1 MDFID
6 KIRKGAPDIFLTATI
21 DLALFPTKTEILHE
35 AFRAMSVGA
44 DQIYTARGPHI
55 VEMLSKEDIPVMCH
69 LGLVPRKSSWRGGLR
84 AIGKNAEEAYKLY
97 NDFKF
102 YANSE
107 PELINDFVI
116 LYDIEINM
124 IHEPDKQIGFDKFKR
139 RLLRLKES
147 FENSN
152 YVLNFVLTNSSMYKD
167 ILEDEEGNFYVY
179 KLVSDSNDSYKST
192 KIMILKGKSYN
203 KNLETLDA
211 DIKDLKGPPW
221 VVKSQIHAGG
231 RGAGYFK
238 NSFNDKG
245 GVQVVFDKDK
255 VSSVAQSMMGNVL
268 VTKQTGEIGKKVNR
282 IFIEEGCDIDREFYL
297 SLLVDRNNSKVM
309 MMISAAGGMD
319 IEEVAITNPEK
330 IINVHFTTYKD
341 ISLDDSL
348 LKKLDITKN
357 QLDELT
363 SIINKLLNAFTS
375 IDASTIEIN
384 PLVLNNQGSFVVLD
398 AKISLD
404 DNALF
409 RHPELAELK
418 DLTEEDPLELQ
429 AAEHDMN
436 YVKLDGSIGC
446 MVNGAGLAMAT
457 MDIIKQFG
465 EEPANFLDLGGTANK
480 DRVIMGFK
488 TIQSDPNVKS
498 ILINIFG
505 GIIHCDMIANGIVEA
520 VKELDFKLPLV
531 VRFQGT
537 NAKEGKDMINNSD
550 LGLISIDDFTEA
562 AKKVVEL
569 AKG

>member
-1 MDFID
+1 MNIHEYQA
-6 KIRKGAPDIFLTATI
+6 K
-21 DLALFPTKTEILHE
+21 EILKQY
-35 AFRAMSVGA
+35 G
-44 DQIYTARGPHI
+44 
-55 VEMLSKEDIPVMCH
+55 LPV
-69 LGLVPRKSSWRGGLR
+69 
-84 AIGKNAEEAYKLY
+84 
-97 NDFKF
+97 
-102 YANSE
+102 
-107 PELINDFVI
+107 
-116 LYDIEINM
+116 
-124 IHEPDKQIGFDKFKR
+124 
-139 RLLRLKES
+139 
-147 FENSN
+147 
-152 YVLNFVLTNSSMYKD
+152 
-167 ILEDEEGNFYVY
+167 
-179 KLVSDSNDSYKST
+179 
-192 KIMILKGKSYN
+192 LKGKPYN
-203 KNLETLDA
+203 KNLQALND
-211 DIKDLKGPPW
+211 DIGDLKGPPW
-221 VVKSQIHAGG
+221 VIKSQIHAGG

-245 GVQVVFDKDK
+245 GVQVVFEKNE
-255 VSSVAQSMMGNVL
+255 VSSIAQSMMGNIL
-268 VTKQTGEIGKKVNR
+268 ITKQTGEIGKTVNR

-297 SLLVDRNNSKVM
+297 SLLVDRNNSKLM

-319 IEEVAITNPEK
+319 IEEVALTNPEK

-341 ISLDDSL
+341 ISLDESL
-348 LKKLDITKN
+348 MTKLEINKN
-357 QLDELT
+357 QLEELT
-363 SIINKLLNAFTS
+363 SIINKLVNAFNS

-384 PLVLNNQGSFVVLD
+384 PLVLNKQGSFVVLD

-409 RHPELAELK
+409 RHPELADLK

-488 TIQSDPNVKS
+488 TIQSDPSVKS

-537 NAKEGKDMINNSD
+537 NAKEGKDVINNSD

-569 AKG
+569 AKE

>member
-1 MDFID
+1 MNIHEYQA
-6 KIRKGAPDIFLTATI
+6 K
-21 DLALFPTKTEILHE
+21 EILKN
-35 AFRAMSVGA
+35 FG
-44 DQIYTARGPHI
+44 
-55 VEMLSKEDIPVMCH
+55 LPV
-69 LGLVPRKSSWRGGLR
+69 L
-84 AIGKNAEEAYKLY
+84 
-97 NDFKF
+97 
-102 YANSE
+102 
-107 PELINDFVI
+107 
-116 LYDIEINM
+116 
-124 IHEPDKQIGFDKFKR
+124 Q
-139 RLLRLKES
+139 
-147 FENSN
+147 
-152 YVLNFVLTNSSMYKD
+152 
-167 ILEDEEGNFYVY
+167 
-179 KLVSDSNDSYKST
+179 
-192 KIMILKGKSYN
+192 GKSYS
-203 KNLETLDA
+203 KNLDTLHA
-211 DIKDLKGPPW
+211 DIEDLNGPPW

-231 RGAGYFK
+231 RGAGHFK

-245 GVQVVFDKDK
+245 GVQVVFEKKD
-255 VSSVAQSMMGNVL
+255 VPSIAQSMMGNVL
-268 VTKQTGEIGKKVNR
+268 VTKQTGEAGKIVNR

-297 SLLVDRNNSKVM
+297 SLLVDRNNSKIM
-309 MMISAAGGMD
+309 MMISSAGGMD
-319 IEEVAITNPEK
+319 IEEVAVTNPEQ
-330 IINVHFTTYKD
+330 IINIHFTTYKD
-341 ISLDDSL
+341 VSLDESL
-348 LKKLDITKN
+348 MTKLDVTKN
-357 QLDELT
+357 QLDDLT
-363 SIINKLLNAFTS
+363 SIINKLLNIFTS

-384 PLVLNNQGSFVVLD
+384 PLVLNKQGGFVVLD

-488 TIQSDPNVKS
+488 IIQSDPNVKS

-537 NAKEGKDMINNSD
+537 NSSEGRDVINNSD
-550 LGLISIDDFTEA
+550 LKLISIDDFTEA
-562 AKKVVEL
+562 AKKVVDL

>member
-1 MDFID
+1 MNIHEYQA
-6 KIRKGAPDIFLTATI
+6 K
-21 DLALFPTKTEILHE
+21 EILKS
-35 AFRAMSVGA
+35 FG
-44 DQIYTARGPHI
+44 
-55 VEMLSKEDIPVMCH
+55 LPV
-69 LGLVPRKSSWRGGLR
+69 
-84 AIGKNAEEAYKLY
+84 
-97 NDFKF
+97 
-102 YANSE
+102 
-107 PELINDFVI
+107 
-116 LYDIEINM
+116 
-124 IHEPDKQIGFDKFKR
+124 
-139 RLLRLKES
+139 
-147 FENSN
+147 
-152 YVLNFVLTNSSMYKD
+152 
-167 ILEDEEGNFYVY
+167 
-179 KLVSDSNDSYKST
+179 
-192 KIMILKGKSYN
+192 LKGKSYN
-203 KNLETLDA
+203 KKLETLDV
-211 DIKDLKGPPW
+211 DIEELKGPPW

-231 RGAGYFK
+231 RGAGHFK

-245 GVQVVFDKDK
+245 GVQVVFEKEQ
-255 VSSVAQSMMGNVL
+255 VSSIAQSMMGNVL
-268 VTKQTGEIGKKVNR
+268 ITKQTGETGKTVNR
-282 IFIEEGCDIDREFYL
+282 IFVEEGCDIDREFYL

-319 IEEVAITNPEK
+319 IEEVAATNPEK
-330 IINVHFTTYKD
+330 IINIHFSKYKD
-341 ISLDDSL
+341 ISLDESL
-348 LKKLDITKN
+348 QIKLEITKN

-363 SIINKLLNAFTS
+363 SIINKLLDAFIS

-384 PLVLNNQGSFVVLD
+384 PLVLNKEGYFILLD

-409 RHPELAELK
+409 RHPELTDLK

-488 TIQSDPNVKS
+488 TIQSDSNVKS

-505 GIIHCDMIANGIVEA
+505 GIIHCDMIAKGIIEA
-520 VKELDFKLPLV
+520 VKELKFNLPLV

-537 NAKEGKDMINNSD
+537 NAKEGRDLINNSN

-562 AKKVVEL
+562 AKKVVQL
-569 AKG
+569 AKD

>member
-1 MDFID
+1 MNIHEYQA
-6 KIRKGAPDIFLTATI
+6 K
-21 DLALFPTKTEILHE
+21 EILKNY
-35 AFRAMSVGA
+35 G
-44 DQIYTARGPHI
+44 
-55 VEMLSKEDIPVMCH
+55 LPV
-69 LGLVPRKSSWRGGLR
+69 
-84 AIGKNAEEAYKLY
+84 
-97 NDFKF
+97 
-102 YANSE
+102 
-107 PELINDFVI
+107 
-116 LYDIEINM
+116 
-124 IHEPDKQIGFDKFKR
+124 
-139 RLLRLKES
+139 
-147 FENSN
+147 
-152 YVLNFVLTNSSMYKD
+152 
-167 ILEDEEGNFYVY
+167 
-179 KLVSDSNDSYKST
+179 
-192 KIMILKGKSYN
+192 LKGKSYN
-203 KNLETLDA
+203 KNLETLDV

-221 VVKSQIHAGG
+221 VVKSQIHAVG
-231 RGAGYFK
+231 RGAGHFK

-245 GVQVVFDKDK
+245 GVQVIFDKDN

-268 VTKQTGEIGKKVNR
+268 VTKQTGEIGKTVNR

-297 SLLVDRNNSKVM
+297 SLLVDRNTSKVM

-348 LKKLDITKN
+348 LTKLDITKN

-363 SIINKLLNAFTS
+363 SIINKLLTAFTS
-375 IDASTIEIN
+375 IDASSIEIN
-384 PLVLNNQGSFVVLD
+384 PLVLNKQGSFVILD

-409 RHPELAELK
+409 RHPELLDLK
-418 DLTEEDPLELQ
+418 DLSEEDPLELQ

-505 GIIHCDMIANGIVEA
+505 GIIHCDMIANGIVDA

-537 NAKEGKDMINNSD
+537 NAKEGKDKINNSD

>member
-1 MDFID
+1 MNIHEYQA
-6 KIRKGAPDIFLTATI
+6 K
-21 DLALFPTKTEILHE
+21 EILKN
-35 AFRAMSVGA
+35 FG
-44 DQIYTARGPHI
+44 
-55 VEMLSKEDIPVMCH
+55 LPV
-69 LGLVPRKSSWRGGLR
+69 L
-84 AIGKNAEEAYKLY
+84 
-97 NDFKF
+97 
-102 YANSE
+102 
-107 PELINDFVI
+107 
-116 LYDIEINM
+116 
-124 IHEPDKQIGFDKFKR
+124 Q
-139 RLLRLKES
+139 
-147 FENSN
+147 
-152 YVLNFVLTNSSMYKD
+152 
-167 ILEDEEGNFYVY
+167 
-179 KLVSDSNDSYKST
+179 
-192 KIMILKGKSYN
+192 GKSYS
-203 KNLETLDA
+203 KNLDTLHA
-211 DIKDLKGPPW
+211 DIEDLNGPPW

-231 RGAGYFK
+231 RGAGHFK

-245 GVQVVFDKDK
+245 GVQVVFEKKD
-255 VSSVAQSMMGNVL
+255 VPSIAQSMMGNVL
-268 VTKQTGEIGKKVNR
+268 VTKQTGEAGKIVNR

-297 SLLVDRNNSKVM
+297 SLLVDRNNSKII
-309 MMISAAGGMD
+309 MIISSAGGMD
-319 IEEVAITNPEK
+319 IEEVAVTNPEQ
-330 IINVHFTTYKD
+330 IINIHFTTYKD
-341 ISLDDSL
+341 VSLDESL
-348 LKKLDITKN
+348 LTKLNITKN
-357 QLDELT
+357 QLDDLT
-363 SIINKLLNAFTS
+363 SIINKLLNTFIS

-384 PLVLNNQGSFVVLD
+384 PLVLNKQGGFVVLD

-488 TIQSDPNVKS
+488 IIQSDPNVKS

-537 NAKEGKDMINNSD
+537 NSSEGRDVINNSD
-550 LGLISIDDFTEA
+550 LKLISIDDFTEA
-562 AKKVVEL
+562 AKKVVDL

>member
-1 MDFID
+1 MNIHEYQA
-6 KIRKGAPDIFLTATI
+6 K
-21 DLALFPTKTEILHE
+21 EILKNY
-35 AFRAMSVGA
+35 G
-44 DQIYTARGPHI
+44 
-55 VEMLSKEDIPVMCH
+55 LPV
-69 LGLVPRKSSWRGGLR
+69 
-84 AIGKNAEEAYKLY
+84 
-97 NDFKF
+97 
-102 YANSE
+102 
-107 PELINDFVI
+107 
-116 LYDIEINM
+116 
-124 IHEPDKQIGFDKFKR
+124 
-139 RLLRLKES
+139 
-147 FENSN
+147 
-152 YVLNFVLTNSSMYKD
+152 
-167 ILEDEEGNFYVY
+167 
-179 KLVSDSNDSYKST
+179 
-192 KIMILKGKSYN
+192 LKGKSYN

-231 RGAGYFK
+231 RGAGHFK

-245 GVQVVFDKDK
+245 GVQVIFDKDD
-255 VSSVAQSMMGNVL
+255 VSSVAKSMMGNVL
-268 VTKQTGEIGKKVNR
+268 VTKQTGEIGKTVNR

-297 SLLVDRNNSKVM
+297 SLLVDRNTSKVM

-330 IINVHFTTYKD
+330 IINVHFTKYTD

-348 LKKLDITKN
+348 LTKLDITKN

-384 PLVLNNQGSFVVLD
+384 PLVLNKQGSFVILD

-409 RHPELAELK
+409 RHPELLDLK

-505 GIIHCDMIANGIVEA
+505 GIIHCDMIANGIVDA

-537 NAKEGKDMINNSD
+537 NAKEGKDKINNSD

>member
-1 MDFID
+1 MNIHEYQA
-6 KIRKGAPDIFLTATI
+6 K
-21 DLALFPTKTEILHE
+21 EILKN
-35 AFRAMSVGA
+35 FG
-44 DQIYTARGPHI
+44 
-55 VEMLSKEDIPVMCH
+55 LPV
-69 LGLVPRKSSWRGGLR
+69 L
-84 AIGKNAEEAYKLY
+84 
-97 NDFKF
+97 
-102 YANSE
+102 
-107 PELINDFVI
+107 
-116 LYDIEINM
+116 
-124 IHEPDKQIGFDKFKR
+124 Q
-139 RLLRLKES
+139 
-147 FENSN
+147 
-152 YVLNFVLTNSSMYKD
+152 
-167 ILEDEEGNFYVY
+167 
-179 KLVSDSNDSYKST
+179 
-192 KIMILKGKSYN
+192 GKSYS
-203 KNLETLDA
+203 KNLDTLHA
-211 DIKDLKGPPW
+211 DIEDLNGPPW

-231 RGAGYFK
+231 RGAGHFK

-245 GVQVVFDKDK
+245 GVQVVFEKKD
-255 VSSVAQSMMGNVL
+255 VPSIAQSMMGNVL
-268 VTKQTGEIGKKVNR
+268 VTKQTGEAGKIVNR

-297 SLLVDRNNSKVM
+297 SLLVDRNNSKIM
-309 MMISAAGGMD
+309 MMISSAGGMD
-319 IEEVAITNPEK
+319 IEEVAVTNPEQ
-330 IINVHFTTYKD
+330 IINIHFTTYKD
-341 ISLDDSL
+341 VSLDESL
-348 LKKLDITKN
+348 LTKLDITKN
-357 QLDELT
+357 QLDDLT
-363 SIINKLLNAFTS
+363 SIINKLLNIFTS

-384 PLVLNNQGSFVVLD
+384 PLVLNKQGGFVVLD

-409 RHPELAELK
+409 RHPELEELK

-457 MDIIKQFG
+457 MDIIKQFC

-488 TIQSDPNVKS
+488 IIQSDPNVKS

-537 NAKEGKDMINNSD
+537 NSSEGRDVINNSD

-562 AKKVVEL
+562 AKKVVDL

>member
-1 MDFID
+1 MNIHEYQA
-6 KIRKGAPDIFLTATI
+6 K
-21 DLALFPTKTEILHE
+21 EILKNY
-35 AFRAMSVGA
+35 G
-44 DQIYTARGPHI
+44 
-55 VEMLSKEDIPVMCH
+55 LPV
-69 LGLVPRKSSWRGGLR
+69 
-84 AIGKNAEEAYKLY
+84 
-97 NDFKF
+97 
-102 YANSE
+102 
-107 PELINDFVI
+107 
-116 LYDIEINM
+116 
-124 IHEPDKQIGFDKFKR
+124 
-139 RLLRLKES
+139 
-147 FENSN
+147 
-152 YVLNFVLTNSSMYKD
+152 
-167 ILEDEEGNFYVY
+167 
-179 KLVSDSNDSYKST
+179 
-192 KIMILKGKSYN
+192 LKGKSYN
-203 KNLETLDA
+203 KNLETLDT

-231 RGAGYFK
+231 RGAGHFK

-245 GVQVVFDKDK
+245 GVQVIFDKENI
-255 VSSVAQSMMGNVL
+255 SSVAKSMMGNVL
-268 VTKQTGEIGKKVNR
+268 VTKQTGEIGKTVNR

-297 SLLVDRNNSKVM
+297 SLLVDRNTSKVM

-341 ISLDDSL
+341 ISLDNSL
-348 LKKLDITKN
+348 LTKLDITKN

-384 PLVLNNQGSFVVLD
+384 PLVLNKQGSFVILD

-409 RHPELAELK
+409 RHPELLDLK

-505 GIIHCDMIANGIVEA
+505 GIIHCDMIANGIVDA

-537 NAKEGKDMINNSD
+537 NAKEGKDKINNSD

>member
-1 MDFID
+1 MNIHEYQA
-6 KIRKGAPDIFLTATI
+6 K
-21 DLALFPTKTEILHE
+21 EILKNY
-35 AFRAMSVGA
+35 G
-44 DQIYTARGPHI
+44 
-55 VEMLSKEDIPVMCH
+55 LPV
-69 LGLVPRKSSWRGGLR
+69 
-84 AIGKNAEEAYKLY
+84 
-97 NDFKF
+97 
-102 YANSE
+102 
-107 PELINDFVI
+107 
-116 LYDIEINM
+116 
-124 IHEPDKQIGFDKFKR
+124 
-139 RLLRLKES
+139 
-147 FENSN
+147 
-152 YVLNFVLTNSSMYKD
+152 
-167 ILEDEEGNFYVY
+167 
-179 KLVSDSNDSYKST
+179 
-192 KIMILKGKSYN
+192 LKGKSYN

-297 SLLVDRNNSKVM
+297 SLLVDRNNSKIM

-348 LKKLDITKN
+348 LAKLDITKN

-384 PLVLNNQGSFVVLD
+384 PLVLNKQGSFVILD

-409 RHPELAELK
+409 RHPELLDLK

>member
-1 MDFID
+1 MNIHEYQA
-6 KIRKGAPDIFLTATI
+6 K
-21 DLALFPTKTEILHE
+21 EILKN
-35 AFRAMSVGA
+35 FG
-44 DQIYTARGPHI
+44 
-55 VEMLSKEDIPVMCH
+55 LPV
-69 LGLVPRKSSWRGGLR
+69 
-84 AIGKNAEEAYKLY
+84 
-97 NDFKF
+97 
-102 YANSE
+102 
-107 PELINDFVI
+107 
-116 LYDIEINM
+116 
-124 IHEPDKQIGFDKFKR
+124 
-139 RLLRLKES
+139 
-147 FENSN
+147 
-152 YVLNFVLTNSSMYKD
+152 
-167 ILEDEEGNFYVY
+167 
-179 KLVSDSNDSYKST
+179 
-192 KIMILKGKSYN
+192 LKGKSYN
-203 KNLETLDA
+203 KKIDTLEI
-211 DIKDLKGPPW
+211 DIADLKGPPW

-231 RGAGYFK
+231 RGAGHFK
-238 NSFNDKG
+238 DSFNDKG
-245 GVQVVFDKDK
+245 GVQVIFEKDK
-255 VSSVAQSMMGNVL
+255 VFSIATSMMGNVL
-268 VTKQTGEIGKKVNR
+268 ITKQTGETGKKVNR
-282 IFIEEGCDIDREFYL
+282 IFIEEGCDIEREFYL

-319 IEEVAITNPEK
+319 IEEVAATNPEK
-330 IINVHFTTYKD
+330 IINIYFTKYTD
-341 ISLDDSL
+341 ITLDENL
-348 LKKLDITKN
+348 QTKLEITKN
-357 QLDELT
+357 QFDELT
-363 SIINKLLNAFTS
+363 LIINKLLDAFTS

-384 PLVLNNQGSFVVLD
+384 PLVLNKQDSFVVLD

-409 RHPELAELK
+409 RHPEIAELK

-429 AAEHDMN
+429 AAEHNMN

-505 GIIHCDMIANGIVEA
+505 GIIHCDMIANGIIEA

-537 NAKEGKDMINNSD
+537 NAKEGKDIINNSD

-569 AKG
+569 AKV

>member
-1 MDFID
+1 MNIHEYQA
-6 KIRKGAPDIFLTATI
+6 K
-21 DLALFPTKTEILHE
+21 EILKNY
-35 AFRAMSVGA
+35 G
-44 DQIYTARGPHI
+44 
-55 VEMLSKEDIPVMCH
+55 LPV
-69 LGLVPRKSSWRGGLR
+69 
-84 AIGKNAEEAYKLY
+84 
-97 NDFKF
+97 
-102 YANSE
+102 
-107 PELINDFVI
+107 
-116 LYDIEINM
+116 
-124 IHEPDKQIGFDKFKR
+124 
-139 RLLRLKES
+139 
-147 FENSN
+147 
-152 YVLNFVLTNSSMYKD
+152 
-167 ILEDEEGNFYVY
+167 
-179 KLVSDSNDSYKST
+179 
-192 KIMILKGKSYN
+192 LKGKSYN
-203 KNLETLDA
+203 KNLETIAA
-211 DIKDLKGPPW
+211 DIEDLKGPPW

-231 RGAGYFK
+231 RGAGHFK

-245 GVQVVFDKDK
+245 GVQVIFDKDN
-255 VSSVAQSMMGNVL
+255 VSSVAKSMMGNVL
-268 VTKQTGEIGKKVNR
+268 VTKQTGEIGKTVNR

-297 SLLVDRNNSKVM
+297 SLLVDRNTSKVM

-330 IINVHFTTYKD
+330 IINVHFTKYTD

-348 LKKLDITKN
+348 LTKLDITKN

-384 PLVLNNQGSFVVLD
+384 PLVLNKQGSFVILD

-409 RHPELAELK
+409 RHPELLDLK
-418 DLTEEDPLELQ
+418 DLSEEDPLELQ

-505 GIIHCDMIANGIVEA
+505 GIIHCDMIANGIVDA

-537 NAKEGKDMINNSD
+537 NAKEGKDKINNSD

>member
-1 MDFID
+1 MNIHEYQA
-6 KIRKGAPDIFLTATI
+6 K
-21 DLALFPTKTEILHE
+21 EILKNY
-35 AFRAMSVGA
+35 G
-44 DQIYTARGPHI
+44 
-55 VEMLSKEDIPVMCH
+55 LPV
-69 LGLVPRKSSWRGGLR
+69 
-84 AIGKNAEEAYKLY
+84 
-97 NDFKF
+97 
-102 YANSE
+102 
-107 PELINDFVI
+107 
-116 LYDIEINM
+116 
-124 IHEPDKQIGFDKFKR
+124 
-139 RLLRLKES
+139 
-147 FENSN
+147 
-152 YVLNFVLTNSSMYKD
+152 
-167 ILEDEEGNFYVY
+167 
-179 KLVSDSNDSYKST
+179 
-192 KIMILKGKSYN
+192 LKGKSYN

-211 DIKDLKGPPW
+211 DMKDLKGPPW

-231 RGAGYFK
+231 RGAGHFK

-245 GVQVVFDKDK
+245 GVQVIFDKDN

-268 VTKQTGEIGKKVNR
+268 VTKQTGEIGKTVNR

-297 SLLVDRNNSKVM
+297 SLLVDRNTSKVM

-348 LKKLDITKN
+348 LTKLDITKN

-384 PLVLNNQGSFVVLD
+384 PLVLNKQGSFVILD

-409 RHPELAELK
+409 RHPELLKLK

-520 VKELDFKLPLV
+520 VKELNFKLPLV

-537 NAKEGKDMINNSD
+537 NAKEGKDKINNSD

>member
-1 MDFID
+1 MNIHEYQA
-6 KIRKGAPDIFLTATI
+6 K
-21 DLALFPTKTEILHE
+21 EILKN
-35 AFRAMSVGA
+35 FG
-44 DQIYTARGPHI
+44 
-55 VEMLSKEDIPVMCH
+55 LPV
-69 LGLVPRKSSWRGGLR
+69 L
-84 AIGKNAEEAYKLY
+84 
-97 NDFKF
+97 
-102 YANSE
+102 
-107 PELINDFVI
+107 
-116 LYDIEINM
+116 
-124 IHEPDKQIGFDKFKR
+124 Q
-139 RLLRLKES
+139 
-147 FENSN
+147 
-152 YVLNFVLTNSSMYKD
+152 
-167 ILEDEEGNFYVY
+167 
-179 KLVSDSNDSYKST
+179 
-192 KIMILKGKSYN
+192 GKSYS
-203 KNLETLDA
+203 KNLDTLPA
-211 DIKDLKGPPW
+211 DIEDLNGPPW

-231 RGAGYFK
+231 RGAGHFK

-245 GVQVVFDKDK
+245 GVQVVFEKKD
-255 VSSVAQSMMGNVL
+255 VPSIAQSMMGNVL
-268 VTKQTGEIGKKVNR
+268 VTKQTGEAGKIVNR

-297 SLLVDRNNSKVM
+297 SLLVDRNNSKIM
-309 MMISAAGGMD
+309 MMISSAGGMD
-319 IEEVAITNPEK
+319 IEEVAVTNPEQ
-330 IINVHFTTYKD
+330 IINIHFTTYKD
-341 ISLDDSL
+341 VSLDESL
-348 LKKLDITKN
+348 MTKLDITKN
-357 QLDELT
+357 QLDDLT
-363 SIINKLLNAFTS
+363 SIINKLLNIFTS

-384 PLVLNNQGSFVVLD
+384 PLVLNKQGGFVVLD

-409 RHPELAELK
+409 RHPELEELK

-488 TIQSDPNVKS
+488 IIQSDPNVKS

-537 NAKEGKDMINNSD
+537 NSSEGRDVINNSD
-550 LGLISIDDFTEA
+550 LKLISIDDFTEA
-562 AKKVVEL
+562 AKKVVDL

>member
-1 MDFID
+1 M
-6 KIRKGAPDIFLTATI
+6 
-21 DLALFPTKTEILHE
+21 
-35 AFRAMSVGA
+35 
-44 DQIYTARGPHI
+44 
-55 VEMLSKEDIPVMCH
+55 
-69 LGLVPRKSSWRGGLR
+69 
-84 AIGKNAEEAYKLY
+84 N
-97 NDFKF
+97 
-102 YANSE
+102 
-107 PELINDFVI
+107 
-116 LYDIEINM
+116 
-124 IHEPDKQIGFDKFKR
+124 IHEYQAKQI
-139 RLLRLKES
+139 LKN
-147 FENSN
+147 FGLP
-152 YVLNFVLTNSSMYKD
+152 VLN
-167 ILEDEEGNFYVY
+167 
-179 KLVSDSNDSYKST
+179 
-192 KIMILKGKSYN
+192 GKSYN
-203 KNLETLDA
+203 KNLDSIEG
-211 DIKDLKGPPW
+211 DITDLKGPPW

-245 GVQVVFDKDK
+245 GVQVIFEKDQ
-255 VSSVAQSMMGNVL
+255 VSSIASSMMGNVL
-268 VTKQTGEIGKKVNR
+268 VTKQTGEVGKTVNR
-282 IFIEEGCDIDREFYL
+282 IFIEEGCDIEREFYL
-297 SLLVDRNNSKVM
+297 SLLVDRNTSKVM
-309 MMISAAGGMD
+309 MMISAAGGMN
-319 IEEVAITNPEK
+319 IEEVAASNPEK
-330 IINVHFTTYKD
+330 IINIHFETNKD
-341 ISLDDSL
+341 VTLDESL
-348 LKKLDITKN
+348 LEKLKISSS
-357 QLDELT
+357 QFDELNT
-363 SIINKLLNAFTS
+363 IIKRLLLTFNS

-384 PLVLNNQGSFVVLD
+384 PLVLNKQGSFVILD

-409 RHPELAELK
+409 RHPDLVELK

-436 YVKLDGSIGC
+436 YVKLEGSIGC

-480 DRVIMGFK
+480 ERVIMGFK

-537 NAKEGKDMINNSD
+537 NASQGRDVINNSA

-569 AKG
+569 AKR

>member
-1 MDFID
+1 MNIHEYQA
-6 KIRKGAPDIFLTATI
+6 K
-21 DLALFPTKTEILHE
+21 EILKQY
-35 AFRAMSVGA
+35 G
-44 DQIYTARGPHI
+44 
-55 VEMLSKEDIPVMCH
+55 LPV
-69 LGLVPRKSSWRGGLR
+69 
-84 AIGKNAEEAYKLY
+84 
-97 NDFKF
+97 
-102 YANSE
+102 
-107 PELINDFVI
+107 
-116 LYDIEINM
+116 
-124 IHEPDKQIGFDKFKR
+124 
-139 RLLRLKES
+139 
-147 FENSN
+147 
-152 YVLNFVLTNSSMYKD
+152 
-167 ILEDEEGNFYVY
+167 
-179 KLVSDSNDSYKST
+179 
-192 KIMILKGKSYN
+192 LKGKSYN
-203 KNLETLDA
+203 KNLQTLND
-211 DIKDLKGPPW
+211 DIADLKGPPW
-221 VVKSQIHAGG
+221 VIKSQIHAGG

-245 GVQVVFDKDK
+245 GVQVVFEKNE
-255 VSSVAQSMMGNVL
+255 VSSIAQSMMGNL
-268 VTKQTGEIGKKVNR
+268 LITKQTGEIGKTVNR

-297 SLLVDRNNSKVM
+297 SLLVDRNNSKLM

-319 IEEVAITNPEK
+319 IEEVAVTNPEK
-330 IINVHFTTYKD
+330 IINVHFTIYKD
-341 ISLDDSL
+341 ISLNESL
-348 LKKLDITKN
+348 MTKLEITKN
-357 QLDELT
+357 QLEELT

-384 PLVLNNQGSFVVLD
+384 PLVLNKEGNFVLLD

-409 RHPELAELK
+409 RHPELLDLK

-488 TIQSDPNVKS
+488 IIQSDPNVKS

-537 NAKEGKDMINNSD
+537 NSSEGRDVINNSD
-550 LGLISIDDFTEA
+550 LRLISIDDFTEA
-562 AKKVVEL
+562 AKKVVDL